1 MCTTAIK
8 IAGNSQ
14 EVQFCGLYV
23 CTCSWTLSL
32 QECMYIWL
40 TTHFYHWELWGNN
53 SERHS
58 KNKQHKHTVNAQ
70 IHLMSQHI
78 HEKPQWGELWGE
90 KSHGNMKAS
99 LGLTQING
107 NNVLR
112 GPGKL
117 LRAIPGC
124 AKVISEAK
132 GGEVSVHTS
141 VRQWGEYRVLASM
154 YNIIIHVYVYYVYYV

>member
-1 MCTTAIK
+1 
-8 IAGNSQ
+8 
-14 EVQFCGLYV
+14 
-23 CTCSWTLSL
+23 
-32 QECMYIWL
+32 
-40 TTHFYHWELWGNN
+40 
-53 SERHS
+53 
-58 KNKQHKHTVNAQ
+58 
-70 IHLMSQHI
+70 
-78 HEKPQWGELWGE
+78 
-90 KSHGNMKAS
+90 MKAS

-107 NNVLR
+107 NNVLG

-141 VRQWGEYRVLASM
+141 VRQWGECRVLASM